1 VSSPLYAIALAI
13 GPDPKE
19 VERTRDLIDSIN
31 TYAPEP
37 AVFVMI
43 DDAPEDRHLETAL
56 SFPSQL
62 KPVSLH
68 HPRHGAPAQKFTKS
82 KGICAAVQTAF
93 AWIAKHSP
101 DVKFVLKL
109 DTDALIIAPFFKQ
122 IASVIDSSPN
132 VGMIGA
138 YDKTPNGDAR
148 DISYNAKTV
157 KALQEPGSFL
167 QSLKYKF
174 SNDDRAVISRHIT
187 TAREN
192 GYQYGEHCL
201 GGAYA
206 VSGELLRRMSAAG
219 YLDNPAR
226 WLSIDCPEDVM
237 VGIYTR
243 AVGLGFRSYV
253 DRNETFGI
261 RYKGL
266 ADKPENLLSRG
277 YSVIH
282 SVKNDASFTEEQI
295 REFYQKARRHG
306 GTEAQ
311 SGV

>member
-1 VSSPLYAIALAI
+1 MSSPLYAIALAM
-13 GPDPKE
+13 GPDTKE
-19 VERTRDLIDSIN
+19 IERTRDLIDSLSA
-31 TYAPEP
+31 YAPEP
-37 AVFVMI
+37 AIFVMI
-43 DDAPEDRHLETAL
+43 DDAAEDRHLETTL

-82 KGICAAVQTAF
+82 KGICAAIQTAF
-93 AWIAKHSP
+93 SWIAKNSP

-122 IASVIDSSPN
+122 IESVIDASPN
-132 VGMIGA
+132 VGMMGA

-157 KALQEPGSFL
+157 KALHEPGSFL
-167 QSLKYKF
+167 QSLKYKV
-174 SNDDRAVISRHIT
+174 SNDDRATISRHIGI
-187 TAREN
+187 ARKN

-206 VSGELLRRMSAAG
+206 VSGELLRRMNAAG

-243 AVGLGFRSYV
+243 AVGMDFKSFV
-253 DRNETFGI
+253 DRNEAFGI

-266 ADKPENLLSRG
+266 ADSPENLLQRG

-282 SVKNDASFTEEQI
+282 SVKNDANFTEDQI
-295 REFYQKARRHG
+295 REFFQARRHE
-306 GTEAQ
+306 GTKAQ
-311 SGV
+311 RGV